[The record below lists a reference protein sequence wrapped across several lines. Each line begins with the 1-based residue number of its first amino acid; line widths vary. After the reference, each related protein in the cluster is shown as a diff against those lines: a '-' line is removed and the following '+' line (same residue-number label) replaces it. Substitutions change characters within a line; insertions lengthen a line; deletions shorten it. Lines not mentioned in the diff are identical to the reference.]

1 MMSSICCPQCPM
13 NLILSQQGGVT
24 FRPRRGEKTNGMGNS
39 TKTAPKVAIIFC
51 CWICFAFRVLDH
63 IPKFRFID
71 IYTVIIIS
79 ISTNNSMLPVNKHQK
94 NVSASCFGERKTC
107 CGCKVEFFWSFSCRF
122 LQRERWQDWTC
133 IPSELRRFQ
142 GPGWYTSPGYDPKRV
157 DPKMSN
163 VPKIPSPY
171 NSWEWYIW
179 ASIPRHPPP
188 PPTPW
193 LWVCIVAH

>member
-1 MMSSICCPQCPM
+1 MYCIYVI
-13 NLILSQQGGVT
+13 NIH
-24 FRPRRGEKTNGMGNS
+24 KTPLHDVFHMLPLVSDEFDPFS
-39 TKTAPKVAIIFC
+39 TGRSYFSPTEGRKKQTAWEIQRKVVPKVAMIFC
-51 CWICFAFRVLDH
+51 CWIFFAFRVLDH

-107 CGCKVEFFWSFSCRF
+107 CGCKVDFFEASVCPF

-163 VPKIPSPY
+163 VPKIPSPIQFMGMVY
-171 NSWEWYIW
+171 L
-179 ASIPRHPPP
+179 
-188 PPTPW
+188 PT
-193 LWVCIVAH
+193 CR